1 MNARLIELALSLVSV
16 DKRFPGVHALK
27 DVSIEVR
34 RGEVIGLVGE
44 NGAGKSTLMKI
55 LSGVYQP
62 NSGRIEIAGKPT
74 HFENAADANR
84 KGIGMVFQEQSL
96 LTNLTVGE
104 NIYLGNEA
112 QFTRYGIVDWK
123 ALYAAAARQLSKV
136 QVDVD
141 PRMRAD
147 DLDFATRQM
156 VELAKALTL
165 EEHASDH
172 LVILLDEPTSV
183 LERAEIDV
191 LFARVRA
198 LKSRAS
204 FIFVSH
210 RLDEVLE
217 LSDRIYVM
225 KDGAVVADL
234 VAADADITT
243 LHHLMVGRSLQAEY
257 YREPLQK
264 AFQEE
269 IVLEVDGLSLGNAY
283 KDISFKLHAGEIL
296 GIAGVIGS
304 GREELARTLAGFAPH
319 SGGKLRVAN
328 REVHLMS
335 PAEAV
340 DIGIGYIP
348 RERRVEGLV
357 LFLPV
362 AANITLADLENLTRH
377 GLIDAREE
385 RRLATSWVERLK
397 IRTPGINTLCL
408 NLSGGNQQKVVLAK
422 WLNAKARI
430 LILDHPT
437 RGLDVG
443 AKEEVYEL
451 VRAVTTEGRGGHSY
465 LRYPRGNHRP
475 QPLAAGDARWRDYLS
490 CRGQSGPEA
499 KPNRS
504 HWTHGLGA
512 AMQNFFARLGSD
524 KLRQWLPLATLVIL
538 VAVVGVMQPV
548 FLEPST
554 LLQLASDTAVL
565 FILATGVTFV
575 IMLGG
580 IDLSIQSMASLASVI
595 VALTVARLGHG
606 AFVLAVAVGRA
617 SRVAFRPGPCPA
629 EGSFLHRHTRHGRRV
644 VQHGAGHFQGTLDHP
659 WRC

>member
-1 MNARLIELALSLVSV
+1 MSTAAANSALSLVKV

-27 DVSIEVR
+27 DVSIEIG
-34 RGEVIGLVGE
+34 RGEVIGLIGE

-62 NSGRIEIAGKPT
+62 DSGQILIAGKPT
-74 HFENAADANR
+74 RFTSSADANS

-112 QFTRYGIVDWK
+112 QFTRFGIVDWR
-123 ALYAAAARQLSKV
+123 ALYAAAARQLAKV

-141 PRMRAD
+141 PRLRAE
-147 DLDFATRQM
+147 DLDFASRQM

-165 EEHASDH
+165 EEKAGDH

-183 LERAEIDV
+183 LERAEIEI

-204 FIFVSH
+204 FVFVSH

-234 VAADADITT
+234 AVAEASVTG

-264 AFQEE
+264 PFGEE
-269 IVLEVDGLSLGNAY
+269 VVLEADGLSLGQAY
-283 KDISFKLHAGEIL
+283 DDVSFKLHAGEIL

-304 GREELARTLAGFAPH
+304 GREELTRTLAGFAPH
-319 SGGKLRVAN
+319 DSGRLVVGG
-328 REVHLMS
+328 REVRLAT

-340 DIGIGYIP
+340 DLGLGYIP
-348 RERRVEGLV
+348 RDRRVEGLV

-362 AANITLADLENLTRH
+362 AANITLADLASLVRH

-385 RRLATSWVERLK
+385 RRLATSWVDRLK
-397 IRTPGINTLCL
+397 IRTPGIDSLCL

-437 RGLDVG
+437 RGIDVG

-451 VRAVTTEGRGGHSY
+451 VRAVTAEGV
-465 LRYPRGNHRP
+465 
-475 QPLAAGDARWRDYLS
+475 A
-490 CRGQSGPEA
+490 
-499 KPNRS
+499 
-504 HWTHGLGA
+504 
-512 AMQNFFARLGSD
+512 
-524 KLRQWLPLATLVIL
+524 VIL
-538 VAVVGVMQPV
+538 
-548 FLEPST
+548 T
-554 LLQLASDTAVL
+554 SDTLEETIGLSHTVL
-565 FILATGVTFV
+565 VMRDGVVTHRTDAAP
-575 IMLGG
+575 GHKPRQ
-580 IDLSIQSMASLASVI
+580 IDLI
-595 VALTVARLGHG
+595 GHM
-606 AFVLAVAVGRA
+606 V
-617 SRVAFRPGPCPA
+617 
-629 EGSFLHRHTRHGRRV
+629 
-644 VQHGAGHFQGTLDHP
+644 
-659 WRC
+659 

>member
-1 MNARLIELALSLVSV
+1 
-16 DKRFPGVHALK
+16 
-27 DVSIEVR
+27 
-34 RGEVIGLVGE
+34 
-44 NGAGKSTLMKI
+44 MKI

-62 NSGRIEIAGKPT
+62 DSGKIEIAGQAT
-74 HFENAADANR
+74 RFENAADANR

-123 ALYAAAARQLSKV
+123 ALYAAASRQLSKV

-147 DLDFATRQM
+147 DLDFAARQM

-234 VAADADITT
+234 AAADANITT

-264 AFQEE
+264 AYQEE

-283 KDISFKLHAGEIL
+283 KNISFKLHAGEIL

-304 GREELARTLAGFAPH
+304 GREELARTLAGLRPMAAASCVLPTGKCILCHRLKRSTSALATFHA
-319 SGGKLRVAN
+319 SGGWKGWCFFCR
-328 REVHLMS
+328 
-335 PAEAV
+335 
-340 DIGIGYIP
+340 
-348 RERRVEGLV
+348 
-357 LFLPV
+357 LP
-362 AANITLADLENLTRH
+362 
-377 GLIDAREE
+377 
-385 RRLATSWVERLK
+385 
-397 IRTPGINTLCL
+397 P
-408 NLSGGNQQKVVLAK
+408 
-422 WLNAKARI
+422 
-430 LILDHPT
+430 
-437 RGLDVG
+437 
-443 AKEEVYEL
+443 
-451 VRAVTTEGRGGHSY
+451 
-465 LRYPRGNHRP
+465 
-475 QPLAAGDARWRDYLS
+475 
-490 CRGQSGPEA
+490 
-499 KPNRS
+499 
-504 HWTHGLGA
+504 
-512 AMQNFFARLGSD
+512 
-524 KLRQWLPLATLVIL
+524 
-538 VAVVGVMQPV
+538 
-548 FLEPST
+548 T
-554 LLQLASDTAVL
+554 LLWRTSK
-565 FILATGVTFV
+565 ILPA
-575 IMLGG
+575 
-580 IDLSIQSMASLASVI
+580 MA
-595 VALTVARLGHG
+595 
-606 AFVLAVAVGRA
+606 
-617 SRVAFRPGPCPA
+617 
-629 EGSFLHRHTRHGRRV
+629 
-644 VQHGAGHFQGTLDHP
+644 
-659 WRC
+659 